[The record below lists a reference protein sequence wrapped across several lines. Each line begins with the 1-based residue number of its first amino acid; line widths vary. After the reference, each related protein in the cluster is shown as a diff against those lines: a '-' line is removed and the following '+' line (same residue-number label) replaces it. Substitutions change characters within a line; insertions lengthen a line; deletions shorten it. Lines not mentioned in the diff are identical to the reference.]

1 MDIKHL
7 KISLEKLKADTKP
20 RWGRM
25 NSSQMLKHCNRQ
37 AKLYC
42 NEYNSNFFVLLLA
55 HTIGKLHLLYVK
67 YYINYDINKY
77 KKNSRGLRILDTT
90 QVQEIDFKKEKQK
103 LIKRHIYVNNYEKK
117 FIVNPIHGLVKK
129 ETFKKN
135 IFARFYCLSSSW
147 LVVSYWI
154 VCVCIV

>member
-1 MDIKHL
+1 MLGYWRKKYLMWLIWFLKLDIKQL

-42 NEYNSNFFVLLLA
+42 NEYNSNFFVLILA

-77 KKNSRGLRILDTT
+77 KKNSKDAIDQNVFGAPSYVFENEIFWGQDRLEYLEDAIKKTT
-90 QVQEIDFKKEKQK
+90 
-103 LIKRHIYVNNYEKK
+103 N
-117 FIVNPIHGLVKK
+117 
-129 ETFKKN
+129 
-135 IFARFYCLSSSW
+135 
-147 LVVSYWI
+147 
-154 VCVCIV
+154 